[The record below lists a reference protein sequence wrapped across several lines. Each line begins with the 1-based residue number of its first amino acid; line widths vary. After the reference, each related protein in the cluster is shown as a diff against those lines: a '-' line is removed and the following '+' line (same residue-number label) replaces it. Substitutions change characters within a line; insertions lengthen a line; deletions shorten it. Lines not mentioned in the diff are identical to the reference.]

1 MIPRVLVATAT
12 IPEPN
17 GPRGQSDELSP
28 GDELRLYQRG
38 DEYSIFVGNWELMN
52 SRASS
57 SEEELATLA
66 CDRIADKPKPV
77 VLIGGLGMGFTLR
90 AALDALPEDAT
101 VVVAEL
107 VPEVVEWNRTTL
119 GHLADHP
126 LNDPRVKVE
135 VADLAE
141 VLRRNKRT
149 FDAVMTDID
158 NGPHSK
164 TGPSEGWLYSR
175 SGLRALSASIRVPGV
190 ATIWAAGP
198 AKFFGENLRAAGF
211 EVEEV
216 RSRAKG
222 GKGARFMIWVAE
234 RK

>member
-1 MIPRVLVATAT
+1 MLPRTLIASAT

-17 GPRGQSDELSP
+17 GPQGQSDELAP
-28 GDELRLYQRG
+28 GEELRLYQRG
-38 DEYSIFVGNWELMN
+38 DDYSIFVGNWELMN
-52 SRASS
+52 SRATS
-57 SEEELATLA
+57 SEAELATLA
-66 CDRIADKPKPV
+66 CDKIEGKPKPRI
-77 VLIGGLGMGFTLR
+77 LIGGLGMGFTLR
-90 AALDALPEDAT
+90 ATLDHVPADAE

-107 VPEVVEWNRTTL
+107 VPEVVEWNRTI
-119 GHLADHP
+119 LASLAGSP
-126 LNDPRVKVE
+126 LDDARVE
-135 VADLAE
+135 VVTQDIAQ
-141 VLRRNKRT
+141 VLRENPRA
-149 FDAVMTDID
+149 FDAVISDID

-175 SGLRALSASIRVPGV
+175 IGLRTLAKSIRRPGV